1 MDTETFWTQVGA
13 YNEAT
18 FPFQA
23 ILVVTAVFL
32 TYLTFVKPSMKTDT
46 WMKAF
51 LALAF
56 AWNTV

>member
-1 MDTETFWTQVGA
+1 MDPEPFWTQVGA

-32 TYLTFVKPSMKTDT
+32 TSLTFVQPTMKTDT

-56 AWNTV
+56 DWHTV

>member
-32 TYLTFVKPSMKTDT
+32 TYLTFVQPSMKTDI